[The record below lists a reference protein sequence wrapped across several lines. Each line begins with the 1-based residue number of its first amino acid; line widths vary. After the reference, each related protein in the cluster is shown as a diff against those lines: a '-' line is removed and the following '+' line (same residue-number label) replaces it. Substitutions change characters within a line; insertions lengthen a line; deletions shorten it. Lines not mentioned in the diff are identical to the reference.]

1 MANGI
6 HKYTV
11 AESNNLQIGQGGF
24 DLIAQGSSDGNSGQW
39 VAIYNPDAA
48 AIVIDTTSPVG
59 DSLTNFSLLSGH
71 TIYGNFTSVT
81 VDTVGKS
88 AICYRG

>member
-24 DLIAQGSSDGNSGQW
+24 DLVAQGSAENGQW

-48 AIVIDTTSPVG
+48 AIQIDTVSPVG

-71 TIYGNFTSVT
+71 TIYGNFTTVT
-81 VDTVGKS
+81 VDTAGKS